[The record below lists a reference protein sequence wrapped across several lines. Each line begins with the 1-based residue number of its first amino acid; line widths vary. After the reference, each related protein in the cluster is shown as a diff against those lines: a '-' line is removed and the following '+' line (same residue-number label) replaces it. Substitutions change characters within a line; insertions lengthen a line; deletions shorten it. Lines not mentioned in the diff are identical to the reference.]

1 MTTVNI
7 TLDHPKLDGVVIE
20 AKLTVDELNTYTKLK
35 DDNQR
40 LDYLMGKESTTRISK
55 EQYNE
60 LLDKQG
66 TDTSD
71 TVTESLSTKHKEDK
85 QSLLKG
91 DKGEQPKVKR
101 QVRLN
106 INGQDTGWVEVTD
119 ENESEYQELFND
131 MKERQLQIETEF
143 NNIVKRMFNPFELWG
158 THPFGLSHSTVNNKH
173 LDDGTTKSDTE
184 DTPKDKESNNE

>member
-60 LLDKQG
+60 LMVKQG

-71 TVTESLSTKHKEDK
+71 TSTESLTTKHKEDK

-119 ENESEYQELFND
+119 
-131 MKERQLQIETEF
+131 
-143 NNIVKRMFNPFELWG
+143 
-158 THPFGLSHSTVNNKH
+158 
-173 LDDGTTKSDTE
+173 
-184 DTPKDKESNNE
+184 